1 MERYQQLLALTRADY
16 GDYILRNPLLQ
27 RIAAG
32 EVTRDLYAAYL
43 GETFHLVR
51 HTSRALA
58 LAAGRL
64 GDEQRDLRAWFL
76 KQAGEEHGHELF
88 CLEDLRAL
96 GLEPSEV
103 TENGPGAGAWGLFT
117 QNYYMATYGNPVGI
131 LGVATATEGMGAELA
146 GGLAQLLKQH
156 LRLPERALRFIR
168 SHAGFDQRHLEAA
181 RRAVN
186 TYARSDNDFDHV
198 LRARR
203 MTFRYYG
210 RLFRDVSESTAVYF
224 DVPMQGPLS

>member
-1 MERYQQLLALTRADY
+1 MERFQQLVTQTRADY
-16 GDYILRNPLLQ
+16 DEHILRNPLLQ
-27 RIAAG
+27 LLATG
-32 EVTRDLYAAYL
+32 QVTRDLYAVYL

-64 GDEQRDLRAWFL
+64 GDEQRGLRAWFL
-76 KQAGEEHGHELF
+76 EQAGEEHGHELF
-88 CLEDLRAL
+88 CLKDLHNL
-96 GLEPSEV
+96 GLVPAEV

-146 GGLAQLLKQH
+146 GGLAQLLQQ
-156 LRLPERALRFIR
+156 RLEIPEQALTFLR
-168 SHAGFDQRHLEAA
+168 SHAGFDQRHLEEA

-186 TYARSDNDFDHV
+186 QYVRNDDDFAQV

-210 RLFRDVSESTAVYF
+210 RLFRDVAESTAVYF
-224 DVPMQGPLS
+224 DSVTQAAV